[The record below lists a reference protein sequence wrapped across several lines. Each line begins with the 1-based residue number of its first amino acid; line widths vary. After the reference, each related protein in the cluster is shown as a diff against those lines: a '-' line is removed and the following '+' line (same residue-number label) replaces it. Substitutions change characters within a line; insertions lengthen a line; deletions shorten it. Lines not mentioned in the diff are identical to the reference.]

1 MEIKNASITT
11 SVYDEIWSRLKERE
25 GCGACMS
32 EAQETRFANWKDERE
47 LTHWKRPSCWERL
60 KAGGEGDNRG

>member
-47 LTHWKRPSCWERL
+47 LTHWKRP
-60 KAGGEGDNRG
+60 